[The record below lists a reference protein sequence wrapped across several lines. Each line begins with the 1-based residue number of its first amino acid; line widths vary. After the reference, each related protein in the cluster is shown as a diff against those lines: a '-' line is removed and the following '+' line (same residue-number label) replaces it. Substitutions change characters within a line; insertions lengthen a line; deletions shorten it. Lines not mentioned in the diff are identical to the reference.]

1 VPPLSV
7 GGSERS
13 AEVRRAFPIRTM
25 LTTTVALTVLAS
37 TPAFAA
43 PGDLDRSF
51 GAGGKVTL
59 SLARGGSQGNVVL
72 VQPDGRILI
81 GGWAYAKGFAL
92 VRLLRDG
99 ALDRSFG
106 DGGVV
111 TTNLPTGPAVITDLA
126 LDDRGRI
133 VVAGLSE
140 GSLALARYRPSG
152 TLDPTFGRE
161 GIVTARYRH
170 AQTSA
175 EGVAVEPGGGV
186 LATGTAD
193 DRRWVLARFT
203 ERGALDGR
211 FGRGGWATVDFGHG
225 EEVARDLSLTPNGR
239 IVVSGT
245 GRQRFAL
252 ARFRRDGTLD
262 PQFGQDGTVVSRNR
276 GSAAALALL
285 RDGNILAAGQS
296 EGAFEL
302 RRYLPSGRPD
312 RSFGTGGRESEPP
325 VDGAAYDMVAARDG
339 SAVLAGSAFQDFTIA
354 RYLRTGSPDPAFGN
368 DGVVHTRFP
377 NYGFAQGVAL
387 TPDGRIVV
395 VGQTG
400 SRIGVARYQP

>member
-1 VPPLSV
+1 MPQ
-7 GGSERS
+7 
-13 AEVRRAFPIRTM
+13 IRTL
-25 LTTTVALTVLAS
+25 LTTAVALTLLAS
-37 TPAFAA
+37 TPASAA

-59 SLARGGSQGNVVL
+59 SLAHGGSQGNTVL

-81 GGWAYAKGFAL
+81 GGWAYARGFAI

-106 DGGVV
+106 DGGVA

-133 VVAGLSE
+133 DVTGLSE
-140 GSLALARYRPSG
+140 GSLALARYRPEG
-152 TLDPTFGRE
+152 TLDPTFGHG
-161 GIVTARYRH
+161 GIVTTRYRH

-186 LATGTAD
+186 LAAGTAD
-193 DRRWVLARFT
+193 DKRWILAKFT
-203 ERGALDGR
+203 DRGTLDR
-211 FGRGGWATVDFGHG
+211 SFGRGGWATVDFGSG
-225 EEVARDLSLTPNGR
+225 EEVARDLTLTPNGR

-245 GRQRFAL
+245 GGQRFAL

-262 PQFGQDGTVVSRNR
+262 PQFGSGGTVVSRNR
-276 GSAAALALL
+276 GSAAAVTLL
-285 RDGNILAAGQS
+285 RDGDVLAAGQS

-312 RSFGTGGRESEPP
+312 RSFGTGGRASEPS

-339 SAVLAGSAFQDFTIA
+339 SAVLAGSAFQDFTVG
-354 RYLRTGSPDPAFGN
+354 RYLPAGSPDPAFGN

-400 SRIGVARYQP
+400 SRIGVARYRP